1 MNYNTPKLNQET
13 SDKWAQ
19 FDTLSDHLRGHCKH
33 QTEESM
39 TEYKKHIGQYEPSSR
54 SPYND
59 MMIDTPSTE
68 ELLAERNSAA
78 LGDAVQSFAIP
89 RSVIKGEAPGA
100 EAHKGDKPE
109 VAEQARGR
117 ALEPH
122 EDFEQIGVTPQ
133 HEATPQPEVQ
143 APMFEMQEVVDGLP
157 EEELQAYKDQML
169 AEISDR
175 EAIVDAINRRLD
187 TAQAKAYTRG
197 VRNAITKQVKM

>member
-13 SDKWAQ
+13 NDKWAQ

-39 TEYKKHIGQYEPSSR
+39 TEYKKHIGQYERSSREQGYNEPSSR

-59 MMIDTPSTE
+59 MMIDTPSPE

-89 RSVIKGEAPGA
+89 RSVIKG
-100 EAHKGDKPE
+100 DKP
-109 VAEQARGR
+109 
-117 ALEPH
+117 EPH

>member
-1 MNYNTPKLNQET
+1 
-13 SDKWAQ
+13 
-19 FDTLSDHLRGHCKH
+19 
-33 QTEESM
+33 M
-39 TEYKKHIGQYEPSSR
+39 TEYKKHIGQ

-89 RSVIKGEAPGA
+89 RSVIKG
-100 EAHKGDKPE
+100 DKP
-109 VAEQARGR
+109 
-117 ALEPH
+117 EPH
-122 EDFEQIGVTPQ
+122 EDFEQIGGTPQ

-187 TAQAKAYTRG
+187 TVRAKQYTGG
-197 VRNAITKQVKM
+197 VRNAITKQVRM

>member
-13 SDKWAQ
+13 NDKWAQ

-59 MMIDTPSTE
+59 MMIDTPSPE
-68 ELLAERNSAA
+68 EILAERNSAA
-78 LGDAVQSFAIP
+78 LGDGVQSFAIP

-100 EAHKGDKPE
+100 EAHKGEHP
-109 VAEQARGR
+109 
-117 ALEPH
+117 EPH
-122 EDFEQIGVTPQ
+122 DW
-133 HEATPQPEVQ
+133 Q
-143 APMFEMQEVVDGLP
+143 APESEPVQDTMLEMQEVVDGLP
-157 EEELQAYKDQML
+157 EEELQTYKDQML

-187 TAQAKAYTRG
+187 TVQAKAYTRG
-197 VRNAITKQVKM
+197 VRSAITKQVKM

>member
-1 MNYNTPKLNQET
+1 MNYNAEARSGALRSTAKLNQET
-13 SDKWAQ
+13 NDKWAQ

-33 QTEESM
+33 RTEESM
-39 TEYKKHIGQYEPSSR
+39 TEYKKHIGQYNT

-78 LGDAVQSFAIP
+78 LGDAVQPFAIP
-89 RSVIKGEAPGA
+89 RSVIKG
-100 EAHKGDKPE
+100 DKP
-109 VAEQARGR
+109 
-117 ALEPH
+117 EPH
-122 EDFEQIGVTPQ
+122 EDFEQIGVTHQ

-157 EEELQAYKDQML
+157 EDELQSYKDQML

-187 TAQAKAYTRG
+187 TVRGLASRREAQAKAYTRG
-197 VRNAITKQVKM
+197 VRSAITKQVKL

>member
-13 SDKWAQ
+13 NDKWAQ

-39 TEYKKHIGQYEPSSR
+39 TEYKKHIGQG
-54 SPYND
+54 ND
-59 MMIDTPSTE
+59 LMIDQLALPRDVFKGNMVESHDWETPE
-68 ELLAERNSAA
+68 AEP
-78 LGDAVQSFAIP
+78 VQPA
-89 RSVIKGEAPGA
+89 
-100 EAHKGDKPE
+100 
-109 VAEQARGR
+109 
-117 ALEPH
+117 
-122 EDFEQIGVTPQ
+122 
-133 HEATPQPEVQ
+133 
-143 APMFEMQEVVDGLP
+143 MFEMQEVVDGLP

>member
-13 SDKWAQ
+13 NDKWAQ

-39 TEYKKHIGQYEPSSR
+39 TEYKKHIGQY
-54 SPYND
+54 ND
-59 MMIDTPSTE
+59 MMIDTPSPE

-78 LGDAVQSFAIP
+78 LGDGVQSFAIP
-89 RSVIKGEAPGA
+89 RSVIKGEHP
-100 EAHKGDKPE
+100 
-109 VAEQARGR
+109 
-117 ALEPH
+117 EPH
-122 EDFEQIGVTPQ
+122 DW
-133 HEATPQPEVQ
+133 Q
-143 APMFEMQEVVDGLP
+143 APEAEPVQDTMLEMQEVVDGLP
-157 EEELQAYKDQML
+157 EEELQSYKDQML

-187 TAQAKAYTRG
+187 TVQAKQYTGG

>member
-13 SDKWAQ
+13 NDKWAQ

-39 TEYKKHIGQYEPSSR
+39 TEYKKHIGQY
-54 SPYND
+54 ND
-59 MMIDTPSTE
+59 MMIDTPSPE

-78 LGDAVQSFAIP
+78 LGDGVQSFGIP
-89 RSVIKGEAPGA
+89 RSVIRGEHP
-100 EAHKGDKPE
+100 
-109 VAEQARGR
+109 
-117 ALEPH
+117 EPH
-122 EDFEQIGVTPQ
+122 DWQVP
-133 HEATPQPEVQ
+133 EAEPVQ
-143 APMFEMQEVVDGLP
+143 DTMLEMQEVVDGLP
-157 EEELQAYKDQML
+157 ESELQTYKDQML

-187 TAQAKAYTRG
+187 TVQAKAYTRG

>member
-13 SDKWAQ
+13 NDKWAQ

-39 TEYKKHIGQYEPSSR
+39 SEYKKHIGQV
-54 SPYND
+54 ND
-59 MMIDTPSTE
+59 MMVDQLALPRDT
-68 ELLAERNSAA
+68 
-78 LGDAVQSFAIP
+78 F
-89 RSVIKGEAPGA
+89 KGNT
-100 EAHKGDKPE
+100 
-109 VAEQARGR
+109 V
-117 ALEPH
+117 EPH
-122 EDFEQIGVTPQ
+122 DWQTP
-133 HEATPQPEVQ
+133 EAEPVQP
-143 APMFEMQEVVDGLP
+143 AMFEMQEVVDGLP

-187 TAQAKAYTRG
+187 TVQAKAYTRG

>member
-13 SDKWAQ
+13 NDKWAQ

-33 QTEESM
+33 QTEENM
-39 TEYKKHIGQYEPSSR
+39 TEYKKHIGQYEPS
-54 SPYND
+54 PYND
-59 MMIDTPSTE
+59 MMIDTPSPE

-89 RSVIKGEAPGA
+89 RLVI
-100 EAHKGDKPE
+100 KGDKPE
-109 VAEQARGR
+109 PEAAERVRGR
-117 ALEPH
+117 VVEPH
-122 EDFEQIGVTPQ
+122 EDFE
-133 HEATPQPEVQ
+133 QPEVQ

-187 TAQAKAYTRG
+187 SVQAKTYTGG
-197 VRNAITKQVKM
+197 VRSAITKQVKI